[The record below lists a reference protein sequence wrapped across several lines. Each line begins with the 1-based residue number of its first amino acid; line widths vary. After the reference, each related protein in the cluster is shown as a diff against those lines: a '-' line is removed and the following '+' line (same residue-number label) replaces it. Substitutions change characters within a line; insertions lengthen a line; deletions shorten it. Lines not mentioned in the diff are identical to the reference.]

1 LGEIS
6 PNRFG
11 VEFGLFNRIS
21 VEADYYQK
29 NTDGLL
35 FSVPLAI
42 SSGASTINQ
51 NIGKLES
58 SGFELTLNSNIV
70 DSESFKWNTSFNITT
85 NTVVKS
91 MPNNNAD
98 IVSNFNINRVGENVS
113 SFYLIEYAGVDPANG
128 DALF

>member
-6 PNRFG
+6 PNRFW

-70 DSESFKWNTSFNITT
+70 DSQSLKNTSFNITT
-85 NTVVKS
+85 NNTVVKS

-98 IVSNFNINRVGENVS
+98 IVSNFNIGLEKMYRLLSN
-113 SFYLIEYAGVDPANG
+113 
-128 DALF
+128 